1 MRSGKSTRSSR
12 RATPRGGTKTKKT
25 SSAGLDIMERDLK
38 REKIKNQ
45 ELSLELERVKRE
57 NERLHKKRDDAINV
71 GVFDTE
77 STDSKLI
84 QMENLYRKK
93 SRALQK
99 SIEKYREEVKQLQAA
114 STKSARSKQIQ
125 GLKSRLRDCE
135 LKVDVLKEELA
146 GTSMFHGSPEERGMA
161 VNELLIRKTIG
172 GPKRFRPKTREELV
186 RELKAISIKSKN
198 DINELRKKHKAV
210 VVEKNALVKERSMSR
225 SLSNENAA
233 NSGNTEGTKLSENGS
248 PIKDKEI
255 INQMNE
261 IARLEDKVAVLNR
274 KALEQRHTQEKLSNQ
289 IKELKGYKEKSRI
302 LADELEQKENEIED
316 LHEQLKRVMSDNAK
330 LNAGI
335 ESSQSSISRLQQM
348 KDTSLSEVTLLTR
361 KHNTELRAKENKIEN
376 LKERIKILER
386 KEKEKAKVN
395 KQNEDTSN
403 KQLAIEKKR
412 HEDLMQTYRTKEEE
426 HDAAVDKVRELEEE
440 VDSLKEKANKLEMH
454 NNTKQVTIDNLNS
467 RLDEMAET
475 RTLLKEQI
483 DKLQQ
488 DHKDERDKQH
498 SSVRD
503 SVERL
508 RLEKDKAEDKN
519 ADLLQ
524 KFTDT
529 SGKLENAMSKL
540 RDAQAK
546 IDELERSHETIK
558 NDSSSSVEGLQA
570 ELNEKNA
577 EIKGLQAEVDSLKEE
592 KKNLAEKVAELL
604 STNKKM
610 SAEYKQILNAQ
621 KIKIRKLE
629 KALPATE

>member
-1 MRSGKSTRSSR
+1 
-12 RATPRGGTKTKKT
+12 
-25 SSAGLDIMERDLK
+25 
-38 REKIKNQ
+38 
-45 ELSLELERVKRE
+45 
-57 NERLHKKRDDAINV
+57 
-71 GVFDTE
+71 
-77 STDSKLI
+77 
-84 QMENLYRKK
+84 
-93 SRALQK
+93 
-99 SIEKYREEVKQLQAA
+99 
-114 STKSARSKQIQ
+114 
-125 GLKSRLRDCE
+125 
-135 LKVDVLKEELA
+135 
-146 GTSMFHGSPEERGMA
+146 
-161 VNELLIRKTIG
+161 
-172 GPKRFRPKTREELV
+172 
-186 RELKAISIKSKN
+186 
-198 DINELRKKHKAV
+198 
-210 VVEKNALVKERSMSR
+210 
-225 SLSNENAA
+225 
-233 NSGNTEGTKLSENGS
+233 
-248 PIKDKEI
+248 
-255 INQMNE
+255 
-261 IARLEDKVAVLNR
+261 
-274 KALEQRHTQEKLSNQ
+274 
-289 IKELKGYKEKSRI
+289 
-302 LADELEQKENEIED
+302 
-316 LHEQLKRVMSDNAK
+316 
-330 LNAGI
+330 
-335 ESSQSSISRLQQM
+335 
-348 KDTSLSEVTLLTR
+348 
-361 KHNTELRAKENKIEN
+361 
-376 LKERIKILER
+376 
-386 KEKEKAKVN
+386 
-395 KQNEDTSN
+395 
-403 KQLAIEKKR
+403 
-412 HEDLMQTYRTKEEE
+412 
-426 HDAAVDKVRELEEE
+426 
-440 VDSLKEKANKLEMH
+440 MH

-498 SSVRD
+498 SSVKD

-529 SGKLENAMSKL
+529 SGKLENAMSEL